1 MYKILRIICCVIC
14 AAILAACVFLF
25 VYLGTFW
32 GLISLRC
39 AAIFFALTL
48 LFKGLQED
56 YDKKHPYND
65 RVQPAAPA
73 EPEAP
78 EVEENPDNKTNK

>member
-1 MYKILRIICCVIC
+1 M
-14 AAILAACVFLF
+14 ILAACVFLF

-32 GLISLRC
+32 GLISLLC

-56 YDKKHPYND
+56 YDKKHPHND
-65 RVQPAAPA
+65 PA
-73 EPEAP
+73 EPTVTTMTETP
-78 EVEENPDNKTNK
+78 EDNENTDDKTE

>member
-14 AAILAACVFLF
+14 ALILAACVFLF

-32 GLISLRC
+32 GLISLLC

-56 YDKKHPYND
+56 YDKKHPHND
-65 RVQPAAPA
+65 PA
-73 EPEAP
+73 EPTVTTMTETP
-78 EVEENPDNKTNK
+78 EDNENTDDKTE

>member
-1 MYKILRIICCVIC
+1 MIC

-32 GLISLRC
+32 GLISLLC

-56 YDKKHPYND
+56 YDKKHPNNNH
-65 RVQPAAPA
+65 VEPIQPTAPTEPA
-73 EPEAP
+73 EPEA
-78 EVEENPDNKTNK
+78 DKTPTDDKTE